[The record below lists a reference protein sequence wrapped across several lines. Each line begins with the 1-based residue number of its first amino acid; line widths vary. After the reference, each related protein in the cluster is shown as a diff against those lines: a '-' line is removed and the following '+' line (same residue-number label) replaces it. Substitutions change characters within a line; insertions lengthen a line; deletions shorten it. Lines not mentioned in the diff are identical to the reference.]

1 MGMSLTMQRINLG
14 KGMFSF
20 EYTEF
25 KMFIQVEWEVK
36 CMRLDFEREMEDS
49 GVEVRIWIFLA
60 Y

>member
-1 MGMSLTMQRINLG
+1 
-14 KGMFSF
+14 MFSF

-36 CMRLDFEREMEDS
+36 SMRLDFEREMENS
-49 GVEVRIWIFLA
+49 GVEIGIWNFLA